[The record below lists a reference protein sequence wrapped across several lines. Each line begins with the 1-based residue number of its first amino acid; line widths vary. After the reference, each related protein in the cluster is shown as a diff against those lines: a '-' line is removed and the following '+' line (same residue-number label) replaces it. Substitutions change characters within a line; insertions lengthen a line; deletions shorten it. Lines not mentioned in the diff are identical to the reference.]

1 MSGEQNYDAA
11 KALEKHLVQIDEYIK
26 LSNCKFSSYQEE
38 FLMVSDL
45 DPYELDKKSKD
56 ELFDI
61 AYLLYSYSGYL
72 QDEVNR
78 HQVIINWCNNQ
89 LDRLL
94 SKYERDNNFDK
105 YTKYE
110 TKKFALIGDNS
121 YADKVDYMRLIAE
134 SRLTTL
140 EGKIFQI
147 KRQGDVI
154 LEKAKRK

>member
-11 KALEKHLVQIDEYIK
+11 KTLEKFLVQMDDYINV
-26 LSNCKFSSYQEE
+26 SHCQFASYQEE
-38 FLMVSDL
+38 FLIVSDL
-45 DPYELDKKSKD
+45 DPYELDKKTQS

-61 AYLLYSYSGYL
+61 SYLLYSYSGFL

-78 HQVIINWCNNQ
+78 NQVILNWCNNQ

-94 SKYERDNNFDK
+94 AKYEKDTGFDK
-105 YTKYE
+105 YTKHE
-110 TKKFALIGDNS
+110 SKKFTLIAENS
-121 YADKVDYMRLIAE
+121 YADKVEYMRLIAE
-134 SRLTTL
+134 SRLVTL
-140 EGKIFQI
+140 EGKVFQI